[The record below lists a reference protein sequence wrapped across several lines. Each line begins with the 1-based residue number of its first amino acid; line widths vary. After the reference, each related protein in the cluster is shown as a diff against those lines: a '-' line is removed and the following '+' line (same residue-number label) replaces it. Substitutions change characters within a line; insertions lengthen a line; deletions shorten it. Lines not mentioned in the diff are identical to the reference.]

1 MLFQMMS
8 PVGYAVPPHIYVKH
22 QTDLGNFLASYLA
35 VQQERAQYKPELKN
49 LRIRVPDRSQVQ
61 VDIEILEMM
70 PNKPVQRKYRF
81 FVNTQGQVEY
91 TCGCEGQPMYVKP
104 MKDWVLHVQ
113 KANLE
118 EIRKRLDVVGH
129 LVNL

>member
-49 LRIRVPDRSQVQ
+49 LRIRVPDRNQVQ
-61 VDIEILEMM
+61 VDIEVLEMM
-70 PNKPVQRKYRF
+70 PHKPVQRKYRF

-91 TCGCEGQPMYVKP
+91 TPGCDGQPMYVKP